1 VADQI
6 RLEANRRERST
17 KGAVNQL
24 RRDGRVPGIMYGYK
38 VDPTPVD
45 VDALELYHALHTEA
59 GMNALLL
66 LTIAGDDE
74 QHLTVARDMQRHPVR
89 RDTLHVDFLAV
100 DKDSPISVEVPVHT
114 INEDDAEDDQGVL
127 NQILYT
133 VPILVR
139 PLDVPNYFE
148 LDLTGLAINDV
159 RRVEDL
165 SDQLPEGAEFD
176 IDLERT
182 VLTVNAPISEEELE
196 AMEEEAGQE
205 AEEPEVVG
213 EEEADEEA
221 AEDAEGAQPAA
232 EGAEDGEDAEDS

>member
-1 VADQI
+1 MADQI
-6 RLEANRRERST
+6 RLEANRRERTT

-24 RRDGRVPGIMYGYK
+24 RRNGRVPGIMYGYK

-45 VDALELYHALHTEA
+45 VDALELYHAMHTEA

-74 QHLTVARDMQRHPVR
+74 QHLTVARDTQRHPVR

-100 DKDSPISVEVPVHT
+100 DKDSQISVEVPVHT
-114 INEDDAEDDQGVL
+114 VNEEEAADDQGVL

-148 LDLTGLAINDV
+148 LDLTGLEINDV

-165 SDQLPEGAEFD
+165 TDQLPDGAEFD
-176 IDLERT
+176 IDIERT

-205 AEEPEVVG
+205 ADEPEVIG
-213 EEEADEEA
+213 EEDTAAEGDAEA
-221 AEDAEGAQPAA
+221 AEG
-232 EGAEDGEDAEDS
+232 GEDAEEA

>member
-1 VADQI
+1 MADQI
-6 RLEANRRERST
+6 RLQANRRERTS
-17 KGAVNQL
+17 KGAVKQL

-45 VDALELYHALHTEA
+45 VDALDLYHALHTEA

-66 LTIAGDDE
+66 LDIDGDSE
-74 QHLTVARDMQRHPVR
+74 PHLTVARDLQRHPVR

-114 INEDDAEDDQGVL
+114 TNEEESADDQGVL

-148 LDLTGLAINDV
+148 LDLTGMAINDV
-159 RRVEDL
+159 LRVEDL
-165 SDQLPEGAEFD
+165 AEQLPAGAEFD
-176 IDLERT
+176 IELERT
-182 VLTVNAPISEEELE
+182 VITVNAPVSDEELE
-196 AMEEEAGQE
+196 ALEEEAGQE
-205 AEEPEVVG
+205 APEPEVIGEG
-213 EEEADEEA
+213 EETGDAPVTEPGGEPAGDEG
-221 AEDAEGAQPAA
+221 DSDEG
-232 EGAEDGEDAEDS
+232 